1 MRILITGGKGFIGRN
16 LIKALN
22 KNYKIFSPST
32 TELNLISEVEVDNF
46 FLDKQFDWVI
56 HCAIRGGRR
65 INNDPKNILSD
76 NLLMFYNLMRNQSKF
91 KFLINFTSGA
101 ELDRSNNIGDETNN
115 PNNFFPKDYYGISK
129 NIISRLINNNKR
141 FFNLRIYGVFGSD
154 EREDRFITTC
164 IRKIKSGKKIE
175 IFQDKQFDFFFI
187 DDLIL
192 IVSKILNSNQSLD
205 LNNID
210 LVYKDKYLLSDIAK
224 LLLNKFNISNGIAI
238 KDNLLGLSYSG
249 NYESYFDNLELKG
262 FEYGID
268 FMIKNVK

>member
-1 MRILITGGKGFIGRN
+1 
-16 LIKALN
+16 
-22 KNYKIFSPST
+22 
-32 TELNLISEVEVDNF
+32 
-46 FLDKQFDWVI
+46 
-56 HCAIRGGRR
+56 
-65 INNDPKNILSD
+65 
-76 NLLMFYNLMRNQSKF
+76 MFYNLMRNQRKF
-91 KFLINFTSGA
+91 KSLINFTSGA
-101 ELDRSNNIGDETNN
+101 ELDRSNNIGDETND

-141 FFNLRIYGVFGSD
+141 FFNLRIYGVFGLD

-175 IFQDKQFDFFFI
+175 IFQDKQFDFFYI

-205 LNNID
+205 LNNLD

-224 LLLNKFNISNGIAI
+224 LLLNKFNISNGIVI
-238 KDNLLGLSYSG
+238 KDNLLGLSYTG

-268 FMIKNVK
+268 FMIKNFK